1 MFLSPSDIQ
10 QQTLKGRRG
19 NYDRD
24 DVDRLLGTITASY
37 GQVWR
42 ERDRATAHSAELTQ
56 KLRDYEELE
65 RLLRDSVLAG
75 QRVAEEVKSEAA
87 KKAERVIESA
97 RTKAAKII
105 ADAERE
111 REQLTAEIG
120 RLRSVEHDVRSACR
134 AMLEGALE
142 ALGSSNGA
150 SDGRSPESRDGA
162 RERETTPS
170 R

>member
-42 ERDRATAHSAELTQ
+42 ERDRATSHAAELAQ
-56 KLRDYEELE
+56 KLQDYEELE
-65 RLLRDSVLAG
+65 RLLRDSVLTG
-75 QRVAEEVKSEAA
+75 QRAAEEVKAEAA
-87 KKAERVIESA
+87 KKAAALIENA
-97 RTKAAKII
+97 RTKAAKIV

-120 RLRSVEHDVRSACR
+120 RLRSVEHDVQENCR
-134 AMLEGALE
+134 AMLVSALE
-142 ALGSSNGA
+142 ALGSSDGA
-150 SDGRSPESRDGA
+150 SRDSRDGTQ
-162 RERETTPS
+162 EREAAAS
-170 R
+170 RV

>member
-10 QQTLKGRRG
+10 QQTLKTRRG
-19 NYDRD
+19 GYDVD

-42 ERDRATAHSAELTQ
+42 ERDRATAHATELTQ

-75 QRVAEEVKSEAA
+75 QRVAEEVKAEAA
-87 KKAERVIESA
+87 KKAETVIENA
-97 RTKAAKII
+97 RRKASKII
-105 ADAERE
+105 ADSERE
-111 REQLTAEIG
+111 RDQLTAEIV
-120 RLRSVEHDVRSACR
+120 RLRSVERDVQSNCR
-134 AMLEGALE
+134 AILVGALE
-142 ALGSSNGA
+142 ALGSSDRV
-150 SDGRSPESRDGA
+150 SDGRPPESRDGA